1 MKFTTI
7 EIIVIGLQQAILRY
21 DARGGA
27 FSSYFYHIGNLMIV
41 IGGIVGLIAA
51 IKIYNNWQIGKG
63 NVFHSVTNLFLGSLA
78 LLTIGGIIKAMFLL

>member
-1 MKFTTI
+1 MKFITI
-7 EIIVIGLQQAILRY
+7 QIVVALQQAIIRY

-27 FSSYFYHIGNLMIV
+27 FSIYFYHISNLMIA

-63 NVFHSVTNLFLGSLA
+63 NIFYSVTNLFLGSIA

>member
-1 MKFTTI
+1 MKFS
-7 EIIVIGLQQAILRY
+7 IIKILIIRLQQTTVRY

-27 FSSYFYHIGNLMIV
+27 FSSYFYHISNLMIV

-51 IKIYNNWQIGKG
+51 IKIYNNWQTGKG
-63 NVFHSVTNLFLGSLA
+63 NTFHSVINLFLGSIA